1 MRELYKDIDI
11 VADIK
16 KKTMEYFGR
25 IVRMDQG
32 RTVTKIFESKP
43 EGKEEMEDLD

>member
-16 KKTMEYFGR
+16 KKTLECVGHV
-25 IVRMDQG
+25 VRMDKE

-43 EGKEEMEDLD
+43 EGIEEMKNLD